1 MKTLAL
7 SFALLVFG
15 ATAFAVTPEQQQ
27 EPQQETPAV
36 TSDQTWPGVL
46 VDWDCKSRDP
56 EPVCPVSAATERFGL
71 VVDGGRILELDERGN
86 QLAREALRASGAAG
100 NVDVVVEG
108 EHAGKRLAVTELRV
122 EPGARDW

>member
-1 MKTLAL
+1 MKTLSL
-7 SFALLVFG
+7 SFALCLFG
-15 ATAFAVTPEQQQ
+15 PVAFAVTPEQQQ
-27 EPQQETPAV
+27 EPQQEAPAV
-36 TSDQTWPGVL
+36 ISDQTWPGVL
-46 VDWDCKSRDP
+46 VDWDCKSRDS

-71 VVDGGRILELDERGN
+71 VIDGGRILELDAGGN

-108 EHAGKRLAVTELRV
+108 ERSGKRLAVTELRV